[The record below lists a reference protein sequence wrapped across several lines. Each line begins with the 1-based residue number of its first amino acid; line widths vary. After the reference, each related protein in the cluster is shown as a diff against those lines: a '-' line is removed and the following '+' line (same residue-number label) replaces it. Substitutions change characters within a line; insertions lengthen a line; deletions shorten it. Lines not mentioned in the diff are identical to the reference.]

1 MKYIDYSKF
10 DTQNGTGARCV
21 IWVSRC
27 SHGCEGCFNKNSW
40 GNVGNI
46 ITREFKDQIL
56 QDLSQPYIK
65 GLTWSGGDPLHKSNL
80 EEVLIFSREVKTLL
94 PNKDIWLWT
103 GYTLEEIQNDLL
115 RSQILD
121 VIDVLVDGKYIQSL
135 RDTSLI
141 WRGSTNQHIWK
152 NIKGDWVVHE
162 DN

>member
-65 GLTWSGGDPLHKSNL
+65 
-80 EEVLIFSREVKTLL
+80 VLIFSREVKTLL